1 MELKSS
7 KNYYSMRKTTM
18 VHYKVRVGLAQINPV
33 MGDLPTNRDMIINY
47 IKKAEEHHCDITLF
61 PEMAITGYPVQDL
74 VYKQD
79 FVENNLK
86 VIDQIKPHVRD
97 SIAVIG
103 CITNAEKSKKTTVPF
118 YNSAAV
124 IYPDGNIKYI
134 HKHLLPNYDVFDEK
148 RYFNSSPYFP
158 LIKLDQLRIGLEI
171 CEDLWDK
178 QYSVKVSKELKKR
191 GANCIFIINASPYY
205 IEKPQIR
212 EALVKQDA
220 NKLKMP
226 LVYLNIVGGQDEIVF
241 DGRSFVVDHYG
252 RTIFRMHAFEE
263 EFSYFDLPV
272 PVKEKYESTSLQII
286 EDPKKI
292 YKTNYLRVNTNEEI
306 FKALVLNLR
315 DYYYKTG
322 IFKKIVLGLSGG
334 IDSSFTAVIACHA
347 VGPENVMGV
356 LMPSR
361 FSSEHSVGDAIQ
373 LCKNLGMKYI
383 EVPIKKIHDIYESEV
398 RTYYEVEEFS
408 VADEN
413 LQSRIRGVLLMYY
426 SNKFDALLVSTG
438 NKSEIAVGYCTL
450 YGDTNGGKN
459 VPGDLYKVQIYELAE
474 WINKNIKPVK
484 NSGSNQVIPQN
495 SIDKPPSAELKPNQ
509 TDQDTLPPYEVLDAI
524 LYEMIENQ
532 KSIRGIIK
540 MGFDPE
546 VVRNVERLYHTSEYK
561 RAQLAQTIKITKKS
575 FGTGY
580 RFPVVN
586 KYHLTRHNI

>member
-1 MELKSS
+1 MVKTNSKSV
-7 KNYYSMRKTTM
+7 YY
-18 VHYKVRVGLAQINPV
+18 HLRVGLAQMNSV
-33 MGDLPTNRDMIINY
+33 LGDFPENRDKIIQF
-47 IKKAEEHHCDITLF
+47 IKKAEENRCDIVLF

-86 VIDQIKPHVRD
+86 IIDQLKPYVRNV
-97 SIAVIG
+97 IAVIG
-103 CITNAEKSKKTTVPF
+103 CITKVEKSKNKTTAPF

-124 IYPDGNIKYI
+124 LYPNGTTKYI

-148 RYFNSSPYFP
+148 RYFNEYKHFP
-158 LIKLDQLRIGLEI
+158 LIKFEQLRIGLEI

-191 GANCIFIINASPYY
+191 GANAIFIINASPYY
-205 IEKPQIR
+205 IEKPKIR
-212 EALVKQDA
+212 EGLVKLDA
-220 NKLKMP
+220 KKYKIP
-226 LVYLNIVGGQDEIVF
+226 FVYLNTVGGQDEIVY
-241 DGRSFVVDHYG
+241 DGRSFVVDDSG
-252 RTIFRMHAFEE
+252 RTIHRLKAFEE
-263 EFSYFDLPV
+263 DFICFSLPI
-272 PVKEKYESTSLQII
+272 PVKEKFERTSLELIKN
-286 EDPKKI
+286 PKDL
-292 YKTNYLRVNTNEEI
+292 YKTDYLRIDTNEEI

-347 VGPENVMGV
+347 VGPENVVGI
-356 LMPSR
+356 LMPSK
-361 FSSEHSVGDAIQ
+361 FSSDHSVADAIQ
-373 LCKNLGMKYI
+373 LCKNLGMEYI
-383 EVPIKKIHDIYESEV
+383 EVPIKKIHNVLDEEV
-398 RTYYEVEEFS
+398 REHYQVEEFS

-459 VPGDLYKVQIYELAE
+459 VPGDLYKVQIYEVAD
-474 WINKNIKPVK
+474 WINKNIKPTK
-484 NSGSNQVIPQN
+484 SSNSKQLIPQN
-495 SIDKPPSAELKPNQ
+495 CIDKPPSAELKPNQ
-509 TDQDTLPPYEVLDAI
+509 TDQDSLPPYKILDAI

-532 KSIRGIIK
+532 KSIRSIIK
-540 MGFDPE
+540 MGYDAE
-546 VVRNVERLYHTSEYK
+546 LVKRIEKLYHASEYK

-575 FGTGY
+575 FGLGY
-580 RFPVVN
+580 RFPIIN
-586 KYHLTRHNI
+586 RYHTTRQNI